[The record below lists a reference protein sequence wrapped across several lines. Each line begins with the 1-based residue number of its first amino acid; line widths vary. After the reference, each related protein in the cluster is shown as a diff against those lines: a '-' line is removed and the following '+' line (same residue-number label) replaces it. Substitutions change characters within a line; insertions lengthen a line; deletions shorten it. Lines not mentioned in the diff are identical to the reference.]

1 MVHGVIQMNFF
12 INVGPNENKQDES
25 TPTSIP
31 IVKKAYW
38 ITFKKPSTF
47 FSYSPIHN
55 RLFKFLWTTHNPLS
69 IWTLF
74 PI

>member
-31 IVKKAYW
+31 IVKKAY
-38 ITFKKPSTF
+38 
-47 FSYSPIHN
+47 
-55 RLFKFLWTTHNPLS
+55 
-69 IWTLF
+69 
-74 PI
+74 